1 MFSSSICIVLFFIF
15 RSPIH
20 LEFIHEYSVNNGL
33 NVIFLQMAI
42 LYIIFL
48 NAMCAPVI

>member
-1 MFSSSICIVLFFIF
+1 MQ
-15 RSPIH
+15 
-20 LEFIHEYSVNNGL
+20 YGVNNGL

-48 NAMCAPVI
+48 NAMFTPVIWDNFQSYARFLYVFESISGLS